1 MNCSVITELQK
12 MKNVAEVVY
21 AVRVQ
26 RRKASDRLG
35 IAWRRDYNT
44 NDVRV
49 KSVTAGLIDEWNK
62 ANPDFKVRIGDTLL
76 EVNGSPGHDA
86 KECACKLASDL
97 DLHFLFRRG

>member
-76 EVNGSPGHDA
+76 EVKSVTAGLIDEWNKANPDFKVRIG
-86 KECACKLASDL
+86 
-97 DLHFLFRRG
+97 